1 MVCYINDRL
10 DKIKKKLDLN
20 LDTCADLI
28 RINIFDHEANL
39 PDRIRTLV

>member
-1 MVCYINDRL
+1 MIAL
-10 DKIKKKLDLN
+10 IKSKELDLN

-28 RINIFDHEANL
+28 RINIFDHVANFV